1 MDTVTPG
8 YKSARRCVNLWFRF
22 FCLLIINRAEF
33 GDYQFLVIP
42 KNSIFVMIE
51 EKVLVQN
58 FLNRK
63 QRERLKKPEW
73 LKIKLG
79 DPRNQNQVLD
89 LIAGLNL
96 HTVCQEA
103 KCPNIF
109 ECWTDKTATFML
121 GGDTCTRHCG
131 FCAVNKGKPMD
142 LDPLEPVHVAEAVK
156 HLGLKHAVI
165 TSVNRDDLPD
175 GGSKHWAE
183 TIFRVREMNPDCRI
197 EVLIPDFNG
206 DEDALNNVLTAR
218 PDVLNHNTETISR
231 LYRRVRPDAR
241 YEQSMELLERSAR
254 FRDTQ
259 CPSMLTKSGIMAGLG
274 ETFDEVVELMSDLR
288 AVSCD
293 IMTIGQYLQPYE
305 KRLPV
310 ERYVTPEEF
319 AEWKR
324 IGEAMGFKHVESSPL
339 TRSSYHARQQ
349 AE

>member
-1 MDTVTPG
+1 MID
-8 YKSARRCVNLWFRF
+8 
-22 FCLLIINRAEF
+22 EE
-33 GDYQFLVIP
+33 VI
-42 KNSIFVMIE
+42 
-51 EKVLVQN
+51 VQR

-63 QRERLKKPEW
+63 GRERLKKPEW

-79 DPRNQNQVLD
+79 DPKNQNAVLE
-89 LIAGLNL
+89 LIDGLNL

-103 KCPNIF
+103 KCPNLF

-142 LDPLEPVHVAEAVK
+142 LDPMEPTHVAEAVK
-156 HLGLKHAVI
+156 HLGLAHAVI

-175 GGSKHWAE
+175 GGSMHWAE
-183 TIFRVREMNPDCRI
+183 TITKVRELSPDCKV

-206 DEDALNNVLTAR
+206 DEAALNNVLAAR
-218 PDVLNHNTETISR
+218 PNVLNHNTETIAR
-231 LYRRVRPDAR
+231 LYRRVRPDAK
-241 YEQSMELLERSAR
+241 YPQTLELLERSAH

-259 CPSMLTKSGIMAGLG
+259 FPEMKTKSGIMAGLG
-274 ETFDEVVELMSDLR
+274 EEFEEVVDLMKDLR
-288 AVSCD
+288 SVSCD

-324 IGEAMGFKHVESSPL
+324 IGLDLGFKHVESSPL
-339 TRSSYHARQQ
+339 TRSSYHAREQ

>member
-1 MDTVTPG
+1 
-8 YKSARRCVNLWFRF
+8 
-22 FCLLIINRAEF
+22 
-33 GDYQFLVIP
+33 
-42 KNSIFVMIE
+42 MIE
-51 EKVLVQN
+51 EKVLVEN

-63 QRERLKKPEW
+63 NRERLKKPDW

-79 DPRNQNQVLD
+79 DPRNQNAVLD
-89 LIAGLNL
+89 LISGLNL

-131 FCAVNKGKPMD
+131 FCAVNKGQPME
-142 LDPLEPVHVAEAVK
+142 LDPLEPRHVAEAVQ
-156 HLGLKHAVI
+156 HLDLKHAVI
-165 TSVNRDDLPD
+165 TSVNRDDLAD
-175 GGSKHWAE
+175 GGSMHWAE
-183 TIFRVREMNPDCRI
+183 TIFRVREMSPECKV

-206 DEDALNNVLTAR
+206 DENALNNVLRAR
-218 PDVLNHNTETISR
+218 PDVLNHNTETIAR
-231 LYRRVRPDAR
+231 LYRRVRPDAK
-241 YEQSMELLERSAR
+241 YEQSMELLTRAAHW
-254 FRDTQ
+254 RDTQ
-259 CPSMLTKSGIMAGLG
+259 QPKMLTKSGIMAGLG
-274 ETFDEVVELMSDLR
+274 ETFEEVVALMRDLR
-288 AVSCD
+288 KSSCD

-319 AEWKR
+319 AEWKK

-349 AE
+349 TE

>member
-1 MDTVTPG
+1 
-8 YKSARRCVNLWFRF
+8 
-22 FCLLIINRAEF
+22 
-33 GDYQFLVIP
+33 
-42 KNSIFVMIE
+42 MIE

-63 QRERLKKPEW
+63 QRERSKKPDW

-79 DPRNQNQVLD
+79 DPRNQNAVLD
-89 LIAGLNL
+89 LISGLNL

-131 FCAVNKGKPMD
+131 FCAVNKGKPSD
-142 LDPLEPVHVAEAVK
+142 LDPMEPVHVAKAVK
-156 HLGLKHAVI
+156 HLGLAHTVI

-175 GGSKHWAE
+175 GGSQHWAE
-183 TIFRVREMNPDCRI
+183 TIFRVREMNPDCKV

-206 DEDALNNVLTAR
+206 DEDALNNVLRAR

-241 YEQSMELLERSAR
+241 YDQSMELLAR
-254 FRDTQ
+254 AAHWRDVQQPT
-259 CPSMLTKSGIMAGLG
+259 MLTKSGIMAGLG
-274 ETFDEVVELMSDLR
+274 ETFDEVVDLMRDLR
-288 AVSCD
+288 RVSCD

-324 IGEAMGFKHVESSPL
+324 IGEAMGFRHVESSPL

-349 AE
+349 TEIGEAAL

>member
-1 MDTVTPG
+1 
-8 YKSARRCVNLWFRF
+8 
-22 FCLLIINRAEF
+22 
-33 GDYQFLVIP
+33 
-42 KNSIFVMIE
+42 MIE
-51 EKVLVQN
+51 EKELVRS

-63 QRERLKKPEW
+63 QRERVKKPDW

-79 DPRNQNQVLD
+79 DPANQNAVLE
-89 LIAGLNL
+89 LIDGLNL

-142 LDPLEPVHVAEAVK
+142 LDPMEPTHVAEAVK
-156 HLGLKHAVI
+156 HLGLAHAVI

-175 GGSKHWAE
+175 GGSMHWAE
-183 TIFRVREMNPDCRI
+183 TITKVREVNPECKV

-206 DEDALNNVLTAR
+206 DEEALNNVLKAR
-218 PDVLNHNTETISR
+218 PDVLNHNTETIAR
-231 LYRRVRPDAR
+231 LYRRVRPDAK
-241 YEQSMELLERSAR
+241 YEQTLELLERSAYW
-254 FRDTQ
+254 RDTQ
-259 CPSMLTKSGIMAGLG
+259 QPGMKTKSGIMAGLG
-274 ETFDEVVELMSDLR
+274 ETFEEVVDLMRDLR
-288 AVSCD
+288 KVSCD

-310 ERYVTPEEF
+310 ERYVTPDEF

-324 IGEAMGFKHVESSPL
+324 IGLDMGFKHVESSPL
-339 TRSSYHARQQ
+339 TRSSYHAREQ
-349 AE
+349 AA